1 MMSNADSASTVASV
15 LQSMTLLATLSTAEN
30 VRSSVAQRRAGLD
43 PSAQEPP
50 GRASASL
57 RTTGRELMDLL
68 MQVVLGHMHLVEQDE
83 RPIAVAVRH
92 FDLLMKLRR
101 SERLLHNMHQRLLS
115 LYPDVSESLVE
126 EARAVHG
133 EIERL
138 IEADEEDL
146 LANLDTAAERAISF
160 VVWARHEV

>member
-43 PSAQEPP
+43 PSAQEPS

-115 LYPDVSESLVE
+115 LYPNVSESLVE

-160 VVWARHEV
+160 VVWVRHEV

>member
-1 MMSNADSASTVASV
+1 
-15 LQSMTLLATLSTAEN
+15 
-30 VRSSVAQRRAGLD
+30 
-43 PSAQEPP
+43 
-50 GRASASL
+50 
-57 RTTGRELMDLL
+57 MDLL

-160 VVWARHEV
+160 VVWVRHEV

>member
-1 MMSNADSASTVASV
+1 
-15 LQSMTLLATLSTAEN
+15 
-30 VRSSVAQRRAGLD
+30 
-43 PSAQEPP
+43 
-50 GRASASL
+50 
-57 RTTGRELMDLL
+57 
-68 MQVVLGHMHLVEQDE
+68 
-83 RPIAVAVRH
+83 VAVRH

-133 EIERL
+133 EVERL